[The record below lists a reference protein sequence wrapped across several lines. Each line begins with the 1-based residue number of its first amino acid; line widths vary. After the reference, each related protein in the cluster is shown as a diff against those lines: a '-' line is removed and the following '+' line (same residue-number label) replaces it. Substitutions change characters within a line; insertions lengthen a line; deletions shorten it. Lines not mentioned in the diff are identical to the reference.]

1 MDPRSPVNDNALC
14 ERLAAH
20 RPAARRRPRNLMT
33 YLIFVLFTVPLVALL
48 ALGGLFLNMIF
59 GDRSW

>member
-1 MDPRSPVNDNALC
+1 MDLRSPVNDNALC
-14 ERLAAH
+14 EGLAAQ
-20 RPAARRRPRNLMT
+20 RPAARRRPRNLMAFV
-33 YLIFVLFTVPLVALL
+33 IFILFAVPLVALL